1 MNLGTDSYST
11 KNRYVV
17 DTTALISYFDIVFGQ
32 GTQISKKATRL
43 IETAFE
49 TEYQIIL
56 IIPGVVFVEIFDKW
70 FRRNRGEE
78 FRAKFRAEVFE
89 PIRQAPNIEIREV
102 DKEILEA
109 FLTLQDYDI
118 NLENHD
124 KLILASAVV
133 LNAPLI
139 TSDGKVI
146 RFVNKHKV
154 IPNIVS

>member
-1 MNLGTDSYST
+1 VSLDIDSYSE
-11 KNRYVV
+11 KSRFVV
-17 DTTALISYFDIVFGQ
+17 DTTALISYFDIVFEQ

-49 TEYQIIL
+49 TEYENIL

-70 FRRNRGEE
+70 FRKNRGEE

-102 DKEILEA
+102 DEEVLET
-109 FLTLQDYDI
+109 FLALQDYDV
-118 NLENHD
+118 NLENRD
-124 KLILASAVV
+124 RLILASAIV

-146 RFVNKHKV
+146 KFVKKHKV